1 MWSCPF
7 AHLLIW
13 VYRRVRDATRA
24 PCDPVSGDVQEGGRV
39 GTVQERCSQ
48 LVHTEGDALQ
58 HMLSPPAP
66 PSVARCPLPVARC
79 PMDGRS
85 AHMICPTACR
95 RRPRC
100 VAKRPMDEGALTHWL
115 GWRLIGREGRAPR
128 RLTFL
133 PWLCWLACVLHG
145 THDADAA
152 LL

>member
-85 AHMICPTACR
+85 AQYDLPHCLPSPPPM
-95 RRPRC
+95 RC
-100 VAKRPMDEGALTHWL
+100 KTPDGRGGAHSLVGVEVDWA
-115 GWRLIGREGRAPR
+115 GRTGATSPYFFA
-128 RLTFL
+128 L
-133 PWLCWLACVLHG
+133 
-145 THDADAA
+145 A
-152 LL
+152 LLAGLCLAWNA